1 MDILIK
7 KEDHN
12 LFIVKINSK
21 NNSIHRVILKDDLHN
36 HLTKG
41 KISKEE
47 LIKLSFQFLLQRES
61 NTSILSSFELK
72 MISNYFPEYEKEIIL
87 KIKE

>member
-1 MDILIK
+1 MDITIK

-47 LIKLSFQFLLQRES
+47 LIKLSFQFYYKENLTHQFYHLS
-61 NTSILSSFELK
+61 N
-72 MISNYFPEYEKEIIL
+72 
-87 KIKE
+87 

>member
-1 MDILIK
+1 MDITIK

-72 MISNYFPEYEKEIIL
+72 IISNYFPEYEKEIIL

>member
-1 MDILIK
+1 MDITIK

>member
-1 MDILIK
+1 MDITIK

-21 NNSIHRVILKDDLHN
+21 NNSIHRVILKDDFHN
-36 HLTKG
+36 HLTQG